1 MTEKVS
7 NNLSRTFQTKL
18 VLPQDTNHMGTIFG
32 GVVLAHIDEIAGI
45 TAMRHCKSTVVT
57 ASMDTVN
64 FVSSAVVGDIL
75 FLEASV
81 ISTGRT
87 SMEVYVKVETE
98 NLKTGQRTLTTNAIT
113 TMVAIDENKK
123 SIPVL
128 GIIPETEEEKRL
140 FAKAAERKKRRLSIQ
155 E

>member
-1 MTEKVS
+1 MTDKISS
-7 NNLSRTFQTKL
+7 NISRTFQTKL

-45 TAMRHCKSTVVT
+45 TAMRHSKSTVVT
-57 ASMDTVN
+57 ASIDTVN
-64 FVSSAVVGDIL
+64 FVSSSKVGDIL
-75 FLEASV
+75 YLEASV
-81 ISTGRT
+81 ISTGRS

-98 NLKTGQRTLTTNAIT
+98 DLETGKRTLTTNAIT

-128 GIIPETEEEKRL
+128 GINPETEEEKRL
-140 FAKAAERKKRRLSIQ
+140 YAEAAERKKRRLSIK

>member
-1 MTEKVS
+1 MTDKISS
-7 NNLSRTFQTKL
+7 NMSRTFQTKL

-45 TAMRHCKSTVVT
+45 TAMRHCKSIVVT

-64 FVSSAVVGDIL
+64 FVSSAKVGDIL

-98 NLKTGQRTLTTNAIT
+98 DLETGKRTLTTNAIT
-113 TMVAIDENKK
+113 TMVAVDANKK
-123 SIPVL
+123 AIPVL

-140 FAKAAERKKRRLSIQ
+140 FNEAADRKKRRLSIK